1 MVWWNEV
8 MHASVTLRTEELPE
22 FLLNVAV
29 ARPVFV
35 WGQPG
40 IGKSSLV
47 QSFAASLG
55 LPCVSLLGTQLA
67 PEDLIGVPQ
76 IVDGKSRFC
85 PPTIIAREDPYC
97 LFLDE
102 LNGASQ
108 EVQKAFY
115 SLILERRI
123 GEFKLHDGSIVIGAG
138 NRAQDSAI
146 VKTMS
151 SALINRMVHVHLMS
165 SPSDWLQWAAANGI
179 HPWVYEYIRLRPDHL
194 TSPAPKHEEP
204 FSTPRSWHMLSDTL
218 HSFGEAISDRW
229 AAVLANGLVSPVHA
243 GQFVAF
249 LKQLRHAYDL
259 DAILKGD
266 RRWPGEP
273 GDRDVLFFL
282 AQSLRARLVK
292 ELPVD
297 RLAATGRAR
306 TLANRAKDLLV
317 ELADLSLEIAQI
329 VVAPGGDDGDGS
341 DGEGLPGWFL
351 AEVVRDL
358 PRLVKQRD
366 GD

>member
-1 MVWWNEV
+1 MVKCAGKYIRTFCLAVLAETGDFLVPRRQANWFQTPNHFGKPKPGVPNPACRLEKNPLVGLEAQRSWGPPDQMVWWNEV

-47 QSFAASLG
+47 QGFAESLG

-151 SALINRMVHVHLMS
+151 SALINRTVHVHLLS
-165 SPSDWLQWAAANGI
+165 SPSDWLQWGAANGI

-218 HSFGEAISDRW
+218 HSFGEAIRIG
-229 AAVLANGLVSPVHA
+229 GL
-243 GQFVAF
+243 
-249 LKQLRHAYDL
+249 RC
-259 DAILKGD
+259 
-266 RRWPGEP
+266 WPMVWFRLCMP
-273 GDRDVLFFL
+273 GSSWR
-282 AQSLRARLVK
+282 S
-292 ELPVD
+292 
-297 RLAATGRAR
+297 
-306 TLANRAKDLLV
+306 
-317 ELADLSLEIAQI
+317 
-329 VVAPGGDDGDGS
+329 
-341 DGEGLPGWFL
+341 
-351 AEVVRDL
+351 
-358 PRLVKQRD
+358 
-366 GD
+366 

>member
-1 MVWWNEV
+1 
-8 MHASVTLRTEELPE
+8 MHSATTLRTDELAE

-29 ARPVFV
+29 VRPVFV

-40 IGKSSLV
+40 IGKSALV
-47 QSFAASLG
+47 KAFAESLG
-55 LPCVSLLGTQLA
+55 LSCVSLLGSQLA

-76 IVDGKSRFC
+76 IVNGRSRFC
-85 PPTIIAREDPYC
+85 PPEMIARDDAYC

-123 GEFKLHDGSIVIGAG
+123 GNYELHKESVVIGAG

-151 SALINRMVHVHLMS
+151 SALINRMVHVHVVS
-165 SPSDWLQWAAANGI
+165 SPSDWLKWAMRSAI
-179 HPWVYEYIRLRPDHL
+179 DYRVVEYIRLRPDHL
-194 TSPAPKHEEP
+194 TAAPPKHEEP
-204 FSTPRSWHMLSDTL
+204 FSTPRSWHMLSDAL
-218 HSFGEAISDRW
+218 SSFGETINESALK
-229 AAVLANGLVSPVHA
+229 ALAFGLLSPVHA
-243 GQFVAF
+243 GQFLAY
-249 LKQLRHAYDL
+249 LKQSERSLSL
-259 DAILKGD
+259 DALLRGSI
-266 RRWPGEP
+266 RWPTDP
-273 GDRDVLFFL
+273 SDRDVLLFL

-297 RLAATGRAR
+297 RVRLTGRAME
-306 TLANRAKDLLV
+306 LSLRAKDLLV
-317 ELADLSLEIAQI
+317 ELADVSLEIAQL
-329 VVAPGGDDGDGS
+329 VVSPGGLDGDGS
-341 DGEGLPGWFL
+341 DGGELPAWFL

-358 PRLVKQRD
+358 PRLVSRRD